1 MASSQQ
7 KALCVSV
14 APVHAEDKLPVELWQ
29 MIVKYQRAHA
39 TFLRLCTTT
48 RDLVIAEIRKEH
60 KLTTEQ
66 ARVFAK
72 VVLSGQS
79 LFLTGAGASIT
90 LCDAS
95 TIPCANPLPTL
106 RPGGCGKSHVLR
118 AITQHLCRSG
128 NRGRVALGCPTG
140 AAARHHRHP
149 HLSIPRCASPLLP
162 LPCQGG
168 VVATPARGH
177 ATQIL

>member
-7 KALCVSV
+7 KALCVSA
-14 APVHAEDKLPVELWQ
+14 APVDAKDKLPVELWEA
-29 MIVKYQRAHA
+29 IIKYQRAHS

-60 KLTTEQ
+60 KLTVEQ
-66 ARVFAK
+66 AMVFAK

-95 TIPCANPLPTL
+95 TFPCVNP
-106 RPGGCGKSHVLR
+106 S
-118 AITQHLCRSG
+118 
-128 NRGRVALGCPTG
+128 
-140 AAARHHRHP
+140 
-149 HLSIPRCASPLLP
+149 
-162 LPCQGG
+162 
-168 VVATPARGH
+168 
-177 ATQIL
+177 